1 MYENELI
8 NIFSEEKVI
17 IYKGERYS
25 VRDNGAIKRHSLM
38 PGMPRKLD
46 EVWTFGNKDKKTGY
60 MMYGGH
66 RVHIIVA
73 NAFHGERDS
82 KQYVVDHIDTN
93 RCNNRIE
100 NLRWFT
106 KLENA
111 LNNPVTLKK
120 ITFLCDGDIR
130 KFIENP
136 SCLKD
141 LTGKYQDVMWMRT
154 VSADEARNAYE
165 RVIHWANKPID
176 KSSTGGSVG
185 EWVYKPFQAFEEG
198 ENIREFLNSYKRPLN
213 TKVNDIIENA
223 SDDYIE
229 DAIDEDNEEDF
240 EYLTKS
246 LTPNVLQRNWT
257 TPTEFPLCPYGD
269 INMESYFRNLEKGKE
284 FCINERWESIVF
296 DFAISADSDKLWV
309 VCDSG
314 ELSTKRWALTEITI
328 ERDCYVHT
336 TVRTFLEEN
345 GVMKY
350 FTLIQGK
357 EWEGEDSIDDYC

>member
-1 MYENELI
+1 MYVDEYI
-8 NIFSEEKVI
+8 EEKVI
-17 IYKGERYS
+17 NYKGERYS
-25 VRDNGAIKRHSLM
+25 VRDNGAIKRHALM
-38 PGMPRKLD
+38 PSMPRPLD
-46 EVWTFGNKDKKTGY
+46 EIWTFGKKDKNTGY

-93 RCNNRIE
+93 RCNNRVE

-120 ITFLCDGDIR
+120 ITFLCGGDIS

-141 LTGKYQDVMWMRT
+141 LTGNNQDVMWMRT
-154 VSADEARNAYE
+154 VTKEEARNAYE
-165 RVIHWANKPID
+165 RVMHWAKSPIQ
-176 KSSTGGSVG
+176 KSSNNVSVG
-185 EWVYKPFQAFEEG
+185 EWVYKPFRPFEEG
-198 ENIREFLNSYKRPLN
+198 ENVKVFLDSYKKSADTRE
-213 TKVNDIIENA
+213 NDYASILENEI
-223 SDDYIE
+223 DD
-229 DAIDEDNEEDF
+229 DF

-246 LTPNVLQRNWT
+246 LTPNVFQRNWR
-257 TPTEFPLCPYGD
+257 TPTEFPLCPSD
-269 INMESYFRNLEKGKE
+269 EISLESYFQNLEKGKE
-284 FCINERWESIVF
+284 FCSNNLWKSIVF
-296 DFAISADSDKLWV
+296 DFAISADNDKLWV

-314 ELSTKRWALTEITI
+314 ELSIKPWALTEISI
-328 ERDCYVHT
+328 ERGCFVHT
-336 TVRTFLEEN
+336 SLGTYFEQN

-350 FTLIQGK
+350 FTLTQGK
-357 EWEGEDSIDDYC
+357 EWDGEDSIDDYC

>member
-1 MYENELI
+1 MYVNELI
-8 NIFSEEKVI
+8 NNYTEEKVI
-17 IYKGERYS
+17 TYKGERYS
-25 VRDNGAIKRHSLM
+25 VRDNGAIKRHALM
-38 PGMPRKLD
+38 PGMPRPLD
-46 EVWTFGNKDKKTGY
+46 EIWTFGKKDNKTGY

-111 LNNPVTLKK
+111 LNNPITLNK
-120 ITFLCDGDIR
+120 ITFLCGGDIR

-154 VSADEARNAYE
+154 VTAEEARNAYE
-165 RVIHWANKPID
+165 RLMHWTNKPST
-176 KSSTGGSVG
+176 KSSTGASVG
-185 EWVYKPFQAFEEG
+185 EWVYKPYQPFEEG
-198 ENIREFLNSYKRPLN
+198 ENIKEFLDSYKRSSN
-213 TKVNDIIENA
+213 TMV
-223 SDDYIE
+223 DDFIE
-229 DAIDEDNEEDF
+229 DISNEESKDDF

-246 LTPNVLQRNWT
+246 LTPNVYQRNWR
-257 TPTEFPLCPYGD
+257 TPTEFPLCPYED
-269 INMESYFRNLEKGKE
+269 INMESYFRKLEKGKE
-284 FCINERWESIVF
+284 FCSNKYWKSIVS
-296 DFAISADSDKLWV
+296 DYAISTDLNKLWV
-309 VCDSG
+309 VCDNV
-314 ELSTKRWALTEITI
+314 EPSTKRWALTEITI
-328 ERDCYVHT
+328 ERNSFVHT
-336 TVRTFLEEN
+336 TLGTYFEEN

-357 EWEGEDSIDDYC
+357 EWDGENSIDDYC